1 MSLKQEIAIATMEE
15 NPQLLTASLPTSSSL
30 KSLIHMKVEDII
42 TICMLTFQNDL
53 HVVMARRDMAF
64 QELKEERE
72 WIWILEKTLSDN
84 KIPLPKYPFKCVA

>member
-42 TICMLTFQNDL
+42 TICMSTFQNDL

-64 QELKEERE
+64 QELTEERE
-72 WIWILEKTLSDN
+72 WIRILEKMLSDN